1 MTSEPKG
8 ASAKTVT
15 LKITR
20 KADGKAVGNQ
30 HGRSGAL
37 GVSCLLRSM
46 RSRSAVV
53 QPGGP
58 PFRLLAARRAAAD
71 AATAIRASRAVHSS
85 K

>member
-1 MTSEPKG
+1 MGNTG
-8 ASAKTVT
+8 AVAQQVFP
-15 LKITR
+15 
-20 KADGKAVGNQ
+20 
-30 HGRSGAL
+30 
-37 GVSCLLRSM
+37 CWLRSM